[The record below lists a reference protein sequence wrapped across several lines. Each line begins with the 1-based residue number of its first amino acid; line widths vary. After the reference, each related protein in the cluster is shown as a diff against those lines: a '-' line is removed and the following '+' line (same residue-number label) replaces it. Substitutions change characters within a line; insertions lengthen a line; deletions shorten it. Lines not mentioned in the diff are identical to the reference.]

1 MFFIFIKACNKY
13 KFSFVLNTYGETSIT
28 LKPNNTFENI
38 YVYEG
43 NFHKLFVTA
52 IKKMK
57 MYRKNGG
64 RL

>member
-1 MFFIFIKACNKY
+1 MFFIFIKACKKY
-13 KFSFVLNTYGETSIT
+13 KFSFVLNTYGETSII

-38 YVYEG
+38 YVYEN

-52 IKKMK
+52 IKKMR